1 MRIDELSVAM
11 ALGVA
16 AGGFSFVALSGAV
29 RSGAARRALGVATF
43 SVGATASLWL
53 YAHPAALNQAAQL
66 VSDKAVA
73 IVVAAL
79 LVAAVTWRFRS
90 L

>member
-1 MRIDELSVAM
+1 
-11 ALGVA
+11 
-16 AGGFSFVALSGAV
+16 
-29 RSGAARRALGVATF
+29 
-43 SVGATASLWL
+43 L